1 MNVIHN
7 LINIQSKDTVVDILF
22 KKNVNKLHFL
32 LDKLSQRNFGTLAH
46 SFYQNSL
53 FVVLL

>member
-1 MNVIHN
+1 LWIFFC
-7 LINIQSKDTVVDILF
+7 S

-32 LDKLSQRNFGTLAH
+32 LDKLNQRNFGTLAH

>member
-7 LINIQSKDTVVDILF
+7 LINIQSKDTVVD
-22 KKNVNKLHFL
+22 KLHFL
-32 LDKLSQRNFGTLAH
+32 LDKLNQRNFGTLTH